1 VNSVDTPQPVPDS
14 IYDITVLPADAPVTS
29 PDASTVAIAGNALL
43 HVPPEVA
50 FVTIAADPTHTFVA
64 PPIAAGSAF
73 TVTVAVE
80 RQPVAL
86 IVYDTSAKPE
96 LTPVTVPK
104 PLIVAIDGALLL
116 HTPPDVTFE
125 RFVVDPWHTTAEPD
139 IAAGVGLTVW
149 LRPTIQPDGSV
160 YVIAVVP
167 AVPPLTT
174 PNELIVATDVLVD
187 VQVPPATA
195 WVRPTV

>member
-1 VNSVDTPQPVPDS
+1 M
-14 IYDITVLPADAPVTS
+14 LPADAPVTS

-43 HVPPEVA
+43 QVPPEVA
-50 FVTIAADPTHTFVA
+50 FVTTAADPTHTFVA

-73 TVTVAVE
+73 TVTVVVE

-116 HTPPDVTFE
+116 HTPPDVASD
-125 RFVVDPWHTTAEPD
+125 RFVVDPSHTTVDPLM
-139 IAAGVGLTVW
+139 AAGVAFTVCV
-149 LRPTIQPDGSV
+149 RHTTQPDGNV
-160 YVIAVVP
+160 
-167 AVPPLTT
+167 
-174 PNELIVATDVLVD
+174 
-187 VQVPPATA
+187 
-195 WVRPTV
+195 